1 MLAGGRCRQAS
12 VLVWCAGLTWS
23 TLPALDWLG
32 VAAWIE
38 EGADMALLRTK
49 QCAHMKEPKSTVFP
63 VQSEPIYSHT
73 SCPLRQCVFMQ
84 PTSSCNPCVHAT
96 HVFMQP
102 TSAAPVNTG
111 QRKTGP
117 DRATPTSMYKH
128 PEVALQDQE
137 LPILACG
144 NKFHAELTCMTKQL
158 MM

>member
-1 MLAGGRCRQAS
+1 MLAGGRCRQAN

-102 TSAAPVNTG
+102 MCSCNPCPLPLSTLGRGRQAQTEQHQHPCTNTLKWHCKI
-111 QRKTGP
+111 RSY
-117 DRATPTSMYKH
+117 RYWL
-128 PEVALQDQE
+128 V
-137 LPILACG
+137 
-144 NKFHAELTCMTKQL
+144 
-158 MM
+158 